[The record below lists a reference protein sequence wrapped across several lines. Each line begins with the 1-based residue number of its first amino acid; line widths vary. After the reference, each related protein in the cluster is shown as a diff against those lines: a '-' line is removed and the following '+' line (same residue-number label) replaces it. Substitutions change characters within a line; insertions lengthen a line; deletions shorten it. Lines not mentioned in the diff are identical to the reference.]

1 MTIPMSVRARLRN
14 PPNAVPDTGITMRN
28 GWPVNG
34 KVISV
39 GFRPRDI
46 AKPIPEVERP
56 KYLCAEFWLPWD
68 TFLEEAPRFNPFST
82 ADIIK
87 AGADVFGISVADTK
101 SAHRTKPLV
110 RYRQAIIAIVCRLT
124 TKSLPDI
131 GRRFG
136 DRDHTTILHSKQKMK
151 PHIDAVAAEL
161 RTDAT
166 PTEWALAMRA
176 RLG

>member
-1 MTIPMSVRARLRN
+1 MK
-14 PPNAVPDTGITMRN
+14 N

-34 KVISV
+34 NVITV

-68 TFLEEAPRFNPFST
+68 TFLDEAPRFNPFST

-101 SAHRTKPLV
+101 SGRRTKPLV
-110 RYRQAIIAIVCRLT
+110 RYRMAIVAIARQLT
-124 TKSLPDI
+124 KHSLPQL

-136 DRDHTTILHSKQKMK
+136 NRDHTTMLHAIRKMQ
-151 PHIDAVAAEL
+151 PHIAAVAAEL

-166 PTEWALAMRA
+166 PTEWALAMQA
-176 RLG
+176 RLEAAG